1 MLQYFAEKTSFVLD
15 YKEKY
20 ESISTVFLVCLFYC
34 GQSKYNDCKVFLVR
48 PAAACGR
55 GAGARPRHHEVRGQP
70 DPGDRVRRGGARGAR
85 GHRVLRRLHPPGGLR
100 DHEGELHAGHVRTAD
115 RVPAA
120 GPGLAPRIGHLI
132 K

>member
-1 MLQYFAEKTSFVLD
+1 MQHSGWIYFILMLQYFAEKISFVLD

-34 GQSKYNDCKVFLVR
+34 GQSKYNDCKVFSVR

-70 DPGDRVRRGGARGAR
+70 DPNAGYGVVARVVRGDIECATWWT
-85 GHRVLRRLHPPGGLR
+85 P
-100 DHEGELHAGHVRTAD
+100 
-115 RVPAA
+115 
-120 GPGLAPRIGHLI
+120 
-132 K
+132 